1 MIIRL
6 LKACNLLIE
15 LRSKIHL
22 IFKLKY
28 TLNAIGNQLI
38 ILHISLISIIFAS
51 EKQKRIINHL
61 NNKIMAGRPKKI
73 VFNDKDLEA
82 KFEQI
87 KTDLKEF
94 NYSNLIELGKYL
106 NQLID
111 QKKKELIA
119 ENEKRIKELM
129 RQNDELK
136 G

>member
-1 MIIRL
+1 MQR
-6 LKACNLLIE
+6 
-15 LRSKIHL
+15 KI
-22 IFKLKY
+22 
-28 TLNAIGNQLI
+28 
-38 ILHISLISIIFAS
+38 
-51 EKQKRIINHL
+51 KRIINHL
-61 NNKIMAGRPKKI
+61 NFKNMAGRPKKI

-94 NYSNLIELGKYL
+94 NYSNLQEISKYL

-119 ENEKRIKELM
+119 ENEKKIKELM
-129 RQNDELK
+129 KQNEDLK